1 MPSAASLAQPAG
13 DLANRR
19 MDPSKVAYQRP
30 QPAGMVPDIFFGG
43 GLSLAEDDRHWVPQA
58 KDVWFKP
65 LVLNVT
71 QGFYVNILKV
81 RKAGVLSRHRHFG
94 PVHAF
99 TLKGSW
105 HYLEHDWVANEGD
118 YVFEPPGETHTLVVP
133 EGAEGMITLFHVT
146 GGYSYV
152 DPQGAALGYEDV
164 FTKLEAARRHFAEQG
179 LGEDYVDRFVR

>member
-1 MPSAASLAQPAG
+1 MSIAAPTAQPAS
-13 DLANRR
+13 DTTPRR
-19 MDPSKVAYQRP
+19 LDPSKVAYQRP
-30 QPAGMVPDIFFGG
+30 QPVGMVPDIFLNGA
-43 GLSLAEDDRHWVPQA
+43 LSLREDDPHWVLQA
-58 KDVWFKP
+58 ENVWFKP

-81 RKAGVLSRHRHFG
+81 QKAGVLSRHRHFG

-105 HYLEHDWVANEGD
+105 HYLEHDWVAREGD

-133 EGAEGMITLFHVT
+133 DDADGMITLFHVT

-152 DPQGAALGYEDV
+152 DPQGEALGYEDV
-164 FTKLEAARRHFAEQG
+164 FTKLEAARRHFEAVG
-179 LGEDYVDRFVR
+179 LGADYVDQFVR